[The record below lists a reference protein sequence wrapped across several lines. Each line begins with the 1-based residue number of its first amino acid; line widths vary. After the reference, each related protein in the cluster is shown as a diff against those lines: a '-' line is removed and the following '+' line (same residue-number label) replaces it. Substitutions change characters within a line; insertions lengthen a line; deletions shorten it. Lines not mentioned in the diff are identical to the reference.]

1 MTPTTQRLRVGIAV
15 DLPAADLELMRELEP
30 RLDFIYEPELYRPQ
44 RWQGDWE
51 GDPTFTRT
59 PEQTERYH
67 QIITSSQALFGIPD
81 VNPELLQKTVRENP
95 DLRWVHTTAAGGGS
109 QVKAAALTADEL
121 ERVTFSTSAGVHGS
135 TLAEFA
141 LFGVLAGAK
150 NLRKLE
156 ADQANK
162 YWPSE
167 RWRMR
172 HLDEMTI
179 LVVGLGGIGTA
190 VAERFKACG
199 STVWGTSRSGK
210 PVAGV
215 DRLIDP
221 SQLAEVAGQVDAIVA
236 TLPGTKSTEGLL
248 SHEVFEA
255 VQEGTILVNVG
266 RGTVVDESAL
276 IPALEAGRIGFA
288 ALDVV
293 AQEPLDPKSV
303 LWEHPNVL
311 ISPHTAA
318 LSNQETTR
326 IARLFAHN
334 ATCLL
339 DGQGLRNKVDTVE
352 FY

>member
-1 MTPTTQRLRVGIAV
+1 MTPKTERLRVGIAV
-15 DLPAADLELMRELEP
+15 DVPAADLELMKELEP
-30 RLDFIYEPELYRPQ
+30 RLDFVYEPGLYRTQ

-59 PEQTERYH
+59 EEQTKRYEE
-67 QIITSSQALFGIPD
+67 IITSSQALFGIPD
-81 VNPELLQKTVRENP
+81 VNPALLKQAVAQNK
-95 DLRWVHTTAAGGGS
+95 DLVWVHTTAAGGGA
-109 QVKAAALTADEL
+109 QVKAAGLSAEQL
-121 ERVTFSTSAGVHGS
+121 EQVTFTTSAGVHGS

-156 ADQANK
+156 ADQAKK
-162 YWPSE
+162 YWPAE
-167 RWRMR
+167 RWGMR
-172 HLDEMTI
+172 HLDEMTVLI
-179 LVVGLGGIGTA
+179 VGLGGIGTA

-199 STVWGTSRSGK
+199 STVWGTSRSGH
-210 PVAGV
+210 PVRGV
-215 DRLIDP
+215 DGLIDP
-221 SQLAEVAGQVDAIVA
+221 AKIAEVAGEVDAIVA

-248 SHEVFEA
+248 GVEVFEA
-255 VQEGTILVNVG
+255 VKDGTIFVNVG

-276 IPALEAGRIGFA
+276 IAALEAGRIGFA

-293 AQEPLDPKSV
+293 AQEPLDPNSV

-318 LSNQETTR
+318 LSTQETTR
-326 IARLFAHN
+326 IAKLFAHN
-334 ATCLL
+334 ATCIL
-339 DGQGLRNKVDTVE
+339 DGQAMRNKVDTVE

>member
-15 DLPAADLELMRELEP
+15 DLPAADLKLMRELEP
-30 RLDFIYEPELYRPQ
+30 RLDFVYEPELYRPQ

-59 PEQTERYH
+59 PEQAERYH

-190 VAERFKACG
+190 VVERFKACG

-248 SHEVFEA
+248 GADVFEA

>member
-30 RLDFIYEPELYRPQ
+30 RLDFVYEPELYRPQ

-59 PEQTERYH
+59 PEQAERYH

-162 YWPSE
+162 YWPAE

-190 VAERFKACG
+190 VVERFKACG

-248 SHEVFEA
+248 GADVFEA

>member
-15 DLPAADLELMRELEP
+15 DVPAADIELMQELEP
-30 RLDFIYEPELYRPQ
+30 RLEFIYEPGLYRPQ

-51 GDPTFTRT
+51 GDPQFTRT
-59 PEQTERYH
+59 AEQAERY
-67 QIITSSQALFGIPD
+67 QEIITSSQALFGIPD
-81 VNPELLQKTVRENP
+81 VNPGLLKKTVGENSE
-95 DLRWVHTTAAGGGS
+95 LRWVHTTAAGGGA
-109 QVKAAALTADEL
+109 QVKAAGLTTEEL
-121 ERVTFSTSAGVHGS
+121 ERVAFSTSAGVHGS

-162 YWPSE
+162 FWPSE
-167 RWRMR
+167 RWGMR

-190 VAERFKACG
+190 VAERYKACG
-199 STVWGTSRSGK
+199 STVWGTSRSGH

-221 SQLAEVAGQVDAIVA
+221 SKLAEVAGQVDAIVA

-248 SHEVFEA
+248 GADVFEA
-255 VQEGTILVNVG
+255 VREGTIFVNVG

-276 IPALEAGRIGFA
+276 IPALQAGRIGFA

-293 AQEPLDPKSV
+293 AQEPLDPNSV
-303 LWEHPNVL
+303 LWDHPNVL

-318 LSNQETTR
+318 LSSQETTR

-334 ATCLL
+334 ATCFL
-339 DGQGLRNKVDTVE
+339 DGQDLRNKVDTVE

>member
-15 DLPAADLELMRELEP
+15 DLPAADLEPMRELEP

-59 PEQTERYH
+59 PEQAERYH

-109 QVKAAALTADEL
+109 QVKTAALTADEL

-210 PVAGV
+210 PVTGV

-248 SHEVFEA
+248 GADVFEA

>member
-30 RLDFIYEPELYRPQ
+30 RLDFVYEPELYRPQ

-59 PEQTERYH
+59 PEQAERYH

-190 VAERFKACG
+190 VVERFNACG

-248 SHEVFEA
+248 GADVFEA

>member
-1 MTPTTQRLRVGIAV
+1 MPTTQRLRVGIAV

-44 RWQGDWE
+44 RWHGDWE
-51 GDPTFTRT
+51 GEPSFSRT
-59 PEQTERYH
+59 PEQAERYQ
-67 QIITSSQALFGIPD
+67 QILASSQALFGIPD
-81 VNPELLQKTVRENP
+81 VNPGLLQKTVRENP
-95 DLRWVHTTAAGGGS
+95 DLLWVHTTAAGGGA
-109 QVKAAALTADEL
+109 QVKAAGLNADEL
-121 ERVTFSTSAGVHGS
+121 DRVTFTTSAGVHGS

-156 ADQANK
+156 ADQAQKN
-162 YWPSE
+162 WPSE

-179 LVVGLGGIGTA
+179 LVVGLGGIGKA

-210 PVAGV
+210 PVSSV

-221 SQLAEVAGQVDAIVA
+221 SQLAAAAAEADAIVA
-236 TLPGTKSTEGLL
+236 TLPGTGSTEGLL
-248 SHEVFEA
+248 GSEVFEA
-255 VQEGTILVNVG
+255 VSEGTIFVNVG

-293 AQEPLDPKSV
+293 AQEPLAPNSV
-303 LWEHPNVL
+303 LWDHPNVL

-318 LSNQETTR
+318 LSHQETTR

-334 ATCLL
+334 ATCFL
-339 DGQGLRNKVDTVE
+339 DGQVLRNKVDTVE